1 MKHLALV
8 SILAIA
14 FAACSDNTTPVGPE
28 DSVSDLAGVSGDGP
42 QFAPKPC
49 VEGDPRGKCGDDGGG
64 GGGGEPSP
72 STVVTFADRAG
83 DNIRS
88 DLGGSYTDGTCGV
101 VADFNLTDARLDP
114 DGQYKGKD
122 KRKCGDPRALTFE
135 WDQPDDDGATKAT
148 RVDGIFMNID
158 GVESETGV
166 DILHNGQFNLCN
178 RLIFNPDDSGE
189 PNNRSDRLLVSFD
202 DGGNADPA
210 DDTWTVRTQASPND
224 KGYCVGDGRL
234 WHMPFEMTIQR
245 K

>member
-1 MKHLALV
+1 MFTNSLYRSRRIRLLRA
-8 SILAIA
+8 
-14 FAACSDNTTPVGPE
+14 TPVLLGSLFLWTACDATAPSSESGNPLAPE
-28 DSVSDLAGVSGDGP
+28 FSH
-42 QFAPKPC
+42 KP
-49 VEGDPRGKCGDDGGG
+49 GHGGGGGG

-114 DGQYKGKD
+114 DGQYRGKD
-122 KRKCGDPRALTFE
+122 KRKCGDPRTLTFE
-135 WDQPDDDGATKAT
+135 WDQPADGGATKAT

-158 GVESETGV
+158 GVETETGV
-166 DILHNGQFNLCN
+166 DVLHNGQFNLCN
-178 RLIFNPDDSGE
+178 RLVFNPDDGGV
-189 PNNRSDRLLVSFD
+189 PNNGSDHLLVSFD

-210 DDTWTVRTQASPND
+210 DDTWTVRTQPAPND

-234 WHMPFEMTIQR
+234 WHMSFEMTVQR

>member
-1 MKHLALV
+1 MFSNSLYWSRRTRLLRA
-8 SILAIA
+8 
-14 FAACSDNTTPVGPE
+14 TPVLLGSLFLWTACDATAPSSDSSNPLAPE
-28 DSVSDLAGVSGDGP
+28 FSH
-42 QFAPKPC
+42 KP
-49 VEGDPRGKCGDDGGG
+49 GHNPGGGGGG

-114 DGQYKGKD
+114 DGQYRGKD
-122 KRKCGDPRALTFE
+122 KRKCGDPRALVFE
-135 WDQPDDDGATKAT
+135 WDQPDDGGATKVT

-166 DILHNGQFNLCN
+166 DMLHDGQFNVCN

-189 PNNRSDRLLVSFD
+189 PNNGSNRLLVSFD

-210 DDTWTVRTQASPND
+210 DDTWTVRTQPFPND
-224 KGYCVGDGRL
+224 KGYCVGDDRL
-234 WHMPFEMTIQR
+234 WHMPFELTVER